1 MSKKEKVGG
10 GANMTIPKYNE
21 LCRVVLHS
29 FVTPM
34 TVATPIFTN
43 SPFCVKIEKHDVYNN
58 GESP

>member
-1 MSKKEKVGG
+1 M
-10 GANMTIPKYNE
+10 AIPKYNE